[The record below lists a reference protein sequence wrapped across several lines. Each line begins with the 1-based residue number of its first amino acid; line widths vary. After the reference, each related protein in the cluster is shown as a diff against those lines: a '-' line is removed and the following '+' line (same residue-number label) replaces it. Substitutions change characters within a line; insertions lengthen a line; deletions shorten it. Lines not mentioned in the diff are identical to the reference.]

1 MPSPVG
7 HSLAG
12 YIIYR
17 ATGQLIGLPR
27 WQLLGLSLL
36 SANLADLD
44 FIPGLLADDPNRYH
58 HGISHSIGF
67 AALWA
72 ATCSLWPAL
81 LKKAAV
87 GQTFALFF
95 GLYSSHLVLDWL
107 SVDTTAP
114 YGIPFLW
121 PLNDAYHIAPFA
133 FLPDIQRATSR
144 GAFLPSLL
152 SLHNLWAVSIEC
164 LGLVPVILLME
175 AWRNPANSPA
185 EKRIQR
191 GRALKPKR
199 GDGGHRHE
207 K

>member
-72 ATCSLWPAL
+72 VACSLWLAL
-81 LKKAAV
+81 AKKAAV
-87 GQTFALFF
+87 RRTLPLFFALY
-95 GLYSSHLVLDWL
+95 GSHLALDWL
-107 SVDTTAP
+107 SIDTSAP
-114 YGIPFLW
+114 HGAPFLW
-121 PLNDAYHIAPFA
+121 PLNDAYYIAPFV
-133 FLPDIQRATSR
+133 FWPDIRRANSLGT
-144 GAFLPSLL
+144 FLPSLF
-152 SLHNLWAVSIEC
+152 SQHNLWAVSVEC
-164 LGLVPVILLME
+164 LVLLPVILLMGVL
-175 AWRNPANSPA
+175 RDPANSIAKPSGH
-185 EKRIQR
+185 R
-191 GRALKPKR
+191 GRALQPKR
-199 GDGGHRHE
+199 GAEGPQHDR
-207 K
+207 